1 MFTISSHQRNIIE
14 TVLRLHLAP
23 VKIAITKILIT
34 TDADRDVGKGPL
46 YA

>member
-1 MFTISSHQRNIIE
+1 MFTTSSHQKNTIQ

-23 VKIAITKILIT
+23 VKMALTKILIT
-34 TDADRDVGKGPL
+34 TVADRDVGKGPL